1 MRRDKTKLRE
11 AQDRLSQYQYNV
23 GYHYYRSRWCPGAV
37 DRFKA
42 LLKNDPQFTRRD
54 SVYFYLGECY
64 AKANQPAEALP
75 YFDRLI
81 KEFET
86 ERAPGRGAE
95 TGGDAEGGDGR
106 SGQEGSVNFW
116 TD

>member
-1 MRRDKTKLRE
+1 MKRARPSSAKRRTASASTE
-11 AQDRLSQYQYNV
+11 YNV

-42 LLKNDPQFTRRD
+42 LLEKDPQFTRRD

-75 YFDRLI
+75 YFDRLDPGVRN
-81 KEFET
+81 
-86 ERAPGRGAE
+86 RASTWPRRRNE
-95 TGGDAEGGDGR
+95 WR
-106 SGQEGSVNFW
+106 C
-116 TD
+116 